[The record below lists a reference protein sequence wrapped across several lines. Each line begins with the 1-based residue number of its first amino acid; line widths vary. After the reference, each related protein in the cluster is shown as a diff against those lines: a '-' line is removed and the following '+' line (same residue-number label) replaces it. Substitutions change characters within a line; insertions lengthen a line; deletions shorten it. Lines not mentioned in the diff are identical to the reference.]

1 MYLNFLILNTEALKI
16 LPIKWPIGY
25 VTPHLEY
32 VTIKKQDKKSRL
44 ARLFTCA
51 AAILY
56 ILLIYCGYAAP
67 CRQVEQLVLYMK
79 SAQLLASSLHLAKA
93 QIKSAKLNP
102 SSAVK
107 QGKTIT
113 GILSRYL
120 I

>member
-1 MYLNFLILNTEALKI
+1 MYADDLSLVLLQYIFINC
-16 LPIKWPIGY
+16 
-25 VTPHLEY
+25 V
-32 VTIKKQDKKSRL
+32 S
-44 ARLFTCA
+44 A
-51 AAILY
+51 AS
-56 ILLIYCGYAAP
+56 

-93 QIKSAKLNP
+93 QIKAAKLNP

-113 GILSRYL
+113 RILSQCL